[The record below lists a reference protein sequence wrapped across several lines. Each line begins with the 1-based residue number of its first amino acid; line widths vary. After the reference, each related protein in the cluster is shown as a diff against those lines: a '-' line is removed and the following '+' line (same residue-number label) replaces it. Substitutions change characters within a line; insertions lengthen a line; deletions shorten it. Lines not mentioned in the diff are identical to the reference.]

1 MDLARKKRGN
11 LSAGGGRERKYVRR
25 WNGGAK
31 ERTKRTEREK
41 EEQLTLIVDLDLNL
55 RSLRHCWSCLSP
67 SLVRLVRWVPKVKWV
82 SQPSWAGKL
91 TLEFVCSP
99 GMVDSF
105 VWARSLRAFPFV
117 SFAEARKGNGIT
129 DAEELRERRRE
140 QRA

>member
-1 MDLARKKRGN
+1 M
-11 LSAGGGRERKYVRR
+11 
-25 WNGGAK
+25 
-31 ERTKRTEREK
+31 
-41 EEQLTLIVDLDLNL
+41 
-55 RSLRHCWSCLSP
+55 RHRWSCLSP

-105 VWARSLRAFPFV
+105 VWRAPFERSPFV

-129 DAEELRERRRE
+129 DPEELRERRRE